1 MRVLQVTTLQDL
13 VDFLPWFVAACSL
26 VALAFVVFQSFPPTT
41 ARRVKKPKPNLKF
54 HTHTPSGNTI
64 SDLELERAQ
73 KELNTL
79 LIERDIV
86 SYALTTLFEAEAQG
100 KITDRERDR
109 LISKYKEDMRQLEKN
124 IEEKESIVNLHKLES
139 MQTNLLEI
147 FQKRFDEVSSRIEE
161 VRSELKL
168 EIEPTLETVTE
179 KPREEVEEEKE
190 EPDTTGSDTVSES
203 PVEEK
208 LKEIEEEVMKE
219 IEKLRQ
225 MEAEEG
231 YDELDRQIEEEG
243 SD

>member
-1 MRVLQVTTLQDL
+1 MLQVTTLQDL

-26 VALAFVVFQSFPPTT
+26 VALAFIVFQSFPPTT
-41 ARRVKKPKPNLKF
+41 ARRVEKPKPSLKP
-54 HTHTPSGNTI
+54 HVQTPLRNTI
-64 SDLELERAQ
+64 SDLKLEEAQ

-79 LIERDIV
+79 RIERDIV

-109 LISKYKEDMRQLEKN
+109 LIQKYKEDMRQLEKD
-124 IEEKESIVNLHKLES
+124 IEEKELVVNLHKLEG
-139 MQTNLLEI
+139 MQTNLLEM

-161 VRSELKL
+161 VRSRLKL
-168 EIEPTLETVTE
+168 ETEPPQGTLVE
-179 KPREEVEEEKE
+179 KPGVEAEEEE
-190 EPDTTGSDTVSES
+190 TEPDTTGFDTTES

-208 LKEIEEEVMKE
+208 LKEIQEEVMRELERLK
-219 IEKLRQ
+219 Q

-231 YDELDRQIEEEG
+231 YDELDQHDEEEG